1 MCEAACAGALG
12 VRLAGPASYFGKP
25 VEKPYIGD
33 EGRPVEAEDIRRADK
48 TLYIAGVLALV
59 LGLALRAALLLL
71 WR

>member
-1 MCEAACAGALG
+1 MRLG
-12 VRLAGPASYFGKP
+12 GPASYFGKP